1 MYLKENRKKKEYRKD
16 TKSDEQS
23 PLIKEKTTGQY
34 FS

>member
-1 MYLKENRKKKEYRKD
+1 MYLKEYRKD
-16 TKSDEQS
+16 TKSDEHS